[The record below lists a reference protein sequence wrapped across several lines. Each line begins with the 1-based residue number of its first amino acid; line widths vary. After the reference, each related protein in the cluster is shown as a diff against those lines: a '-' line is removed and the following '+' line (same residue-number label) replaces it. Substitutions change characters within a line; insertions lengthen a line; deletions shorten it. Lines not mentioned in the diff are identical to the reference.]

1 VAARNYRDGIEP
13 LLRPALAAETLL
25 AAAPLVKDPGVTEDV
40 SISEELRNLLDPTI
54 LIGLGTHPGTLV
66 QQAAFGRALV
76 GSPESIAGRLFHA
89 VDAVLAPTLAV
100 TGAGL
105 AIFNVDLEPRGK
117 GLFQRWFGAA
127 DRVATL
133 VHRVAGSE
141 VLGVRPA
148 PKGALRR
155 GRILVAFTD
164 GSGCA
169 LVCAPPSLMPPVVA
183 AIGQLGQASR

>member
-25 AAAPLVKDPGVTEDV
+25 AASPLVKDPGVTEDV

-54 LIGLGTHPGTLV
+54 LIGLGAHPGALV

-89 VDAVLAPTLAV
+89 VNSVLAPTLAV
-100 TGAGL
+100 TDAGL
-105 AIFNVDLEPRGK
+105 ALFNVDLEPRGK
-117 GLFQRWFGAA
+117 GLLRWFGAA
-127 DRVATL
+127 DRVAAL
-133 VHRVAGSE
+133 AHRVAGSE
-141 VLGVRPA
+141 IVGVRPA

-155 GRILVAFTD
+155 GRFLVVFTD